1 MLIVGAGMAGLL
13 AAGMIRDKS
22 VRVIEAANSLPN
34 NHSAVLRF
42 KSTAVADALGIEFKT
57 VKMMKCVES
66 YGNPVAN
73 AMAYSRKC
81 TGSSTMRS
89 ILSTGTEIHTRYIA
103 PPDLIQQ
110 MECRVHDLRF
120 GVPFDESEA
129 AYNSALCVPVI
140 STMPMP
146 ALMKILDY
154 EDVPEFKF
162 VHGAN
167 LVCKLRNVNAY
178 VSVYVPDPSIPF
190 NRVSITGDQMIVE
203 FSMPGENLRAIEEE
217 VNILRDSKTNAE
229 KVLFSACIA
238 VGINEANI
246 VSYEWKVQRYS
257 KILPIDESERRK
269 FIMWATD
276 KYGIYSLGRFAT
288 WRPGLL
294 MDDVVHDVQ
303 VIRRIMNNGSYDYRK
318 K

>member
-1 MLIVGAGMAGLL
+1 MLIVGSGMAGLL
-13 AAGMIRDKS
+13 AAGMIRDQS
-22 VRVIEAANSLPN
+22 VKVIEAARSLPN

-42 KSTAVADALGIEFKT
+42 KSTAVADALGIEFKA

-81 TGSSTMRS
+81 TGTSTMRS
-89 ILSTGTEIHTRYIA
+89 ILSTGSELHTRYIA

-110 MECRVHDLRF
+110 MAERVPNISFGEKF
-120 GVPFDESEA
+120 GVHTLASVM
-129 AYNSALCVPVI
+129 SAI

-146 ALMKILDY
+146 ALMDILGY
-154 EDVPEFKF
+154 EKPNFQF

-167 LVCKLRNVNAY
+167 LVCSLQNVDAY
-178 VSVYVPDPSIPF
+178 VSVYVPDPDVPF
-190 NRVSITGDQMIVE
+190 NRISITGNQMIVE
-203 FSMPGENLRAIEEE
+203 FSKPNMSENEIEKDLERLR
-217 VNILRDSKTNAE
+217 TNFVAVE
-229 KVLFSACIA
+229 NVLWKACRM
-238 VGINEANI
+238 VGINEVDILN
-246 VSYEWKVQRYS
+246 YEWKLQRYS
-257 KILPIDESERRK
+257 KILPIDERERRN
-269 FIMWATD
+269 FIMWASQC
-276 KYGIYSLGRFAT
+276 YGIYSLGRFAT

-303 VIRRIMNNGSYDYRK
+303 VIRRIIKNGLYDHRK